1 MTFQNQ
7 SLSTL
12 PATVA
17 FFLTSLCL
25 GELGDGLSIF
35 QGIYLVGLGW
45 NEGSVGVALGFMS
58 LTCLIIQPWAGDW
71 LDKTTLDRRLILMA
85 VSLVTAVTACSVLLV
100 APGNKDHMLVFISK
114 MIDGISAA
122 FFEPCLAALT
132 LACFGPKHF
141 DAIMASNLLFAHL
154 GAVFVAIAAGL
165 VAFFMYPHAKYC
177 FLVLCVSAL
186 ASFFFIQ
193 FLPEG
198 DHEMGRGFAGKM
210 ALDGD
215 NQLGKTM
222 DMDEW
227 QEVKKAR
234 SSDGTNEAA
243 RYWDVISD
251 TRTVLVSLSGFFFQ

>member
-7 SLSTL
+7 SLNIL

-17 FFLTSLCL
+17 FFLTSFCL

-45 NEGSVGVALGFMS
+45 NEGSVGIALGFMS
-58 LTCLIIQPWAGDW
+58 FTCLIIQPWAGDW
-71 LDKTTLDRRLILMA
+71 LDRTTLDRRLILVA

-100 APGNKDHMLVFISK
+100 PPGNKDHLLVFISK

-154 GAVFVAIAAGL
+154 GAVFVAIAAGF
-165 VAFFMYPHAKYC
+165 VAYFMYPHSKYC
-177 FLVLCVSAL
+177 FLVLCFSAL

-198 DHEMGRGFAGKM
+198 DHEMGRGFAGKV
-210 ALDGD
+210 ALDED
-215 NQLGKTM
+215 NHLEKTM
-222 DMDEW
+222 EQEEW
-227 QEVKKAR
+227 QEVKKER
-234 SSDGTNEAA
+234 GSDGTNEAA
-243 RYWDVISD
+243 KYWDVISD
-251 TRTVLVSLSGFFFQ
+251 TRTVLLSLSGFFFQ